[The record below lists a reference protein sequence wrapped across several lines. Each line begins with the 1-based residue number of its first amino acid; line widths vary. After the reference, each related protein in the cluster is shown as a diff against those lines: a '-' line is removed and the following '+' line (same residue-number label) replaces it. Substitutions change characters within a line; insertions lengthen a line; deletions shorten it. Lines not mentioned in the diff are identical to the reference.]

1 MRADDQ
7 DPLSTGMFYCKVN
20 RMLWKLVMS
29 LIIYFPSLSFSSY
42 VFLGK
47 KVLQRHFL
55 RSGKVLG
62 TFKLDVA
69 TVMAQPGIITV
80 YSKKLKKWIFSEI
93 TTSIRL
99 YNQHSLNFFF
109 SIGAGPKS
117 RHLRSEEKNL
127 KKNLMLAFEVYLAHI
142 FYSTIFFN
150 F

>member
-69 TVMAQPGIITV
+69 TVMAQPGIITN
-80 YSKKLKKWIFSEI
+80 SLKISFENISSLYVSTLWLVQIPIWLFLLSTLHMYTFLEQILHIAKSFYWNSMKSVV
-93 TTSIRL
+93 TMLWAPIR
-99 YNQHSLNFFF
+99 
-109 SIGAGPKS
+109 
-117 RHLRSEEKNL
+117 R
-127 KKNLMLAFEVYLAHI
+127 
-142 FYSTIFFN
+142 T
-150 F
+150 